1 MAQRVLMYTETMSKF
16 TEPTHPKPR
25 LLIIEDEAPIRM
37 GLTDTFVFHGFEV
50 ESASEGEQG
59 LAHALRGGF
68 DLILLD
74 LMLPGKSGFEVCEAI
89 RARHPNQPIIM
100 LTALGSEQDI
110 IEGLKL
116 GADDYVTKPFSVT
129 ELVLR
134 VKSVLRRTQPEPPK
148 HRRFTVGSL
157 TVDCDNLEVSRN
169 DSAEKSQL
177 TKRELETLC
186 YLAENR
192 DRAVQREELLEAV
205 WGYKNG
211 GALDTRTVDI
221 HIAKLRRKLEVDPK
235 NPQLIQT
242 VRGGGYRLV

>member
-1 MAQRVLMYTETMSKF
+1 MSKL
-16 TEPTHPKPR
+16 THPEHPKPR
-25 LLIIEDEAPIRM
+25 LLVIEDEEPIRI

-50 ESASEGEQG
+50 ESASDGNQG
-59 LAHALRGGF
+59 LSLALDKPF

-89 RARHPNQPIIM
+89 RSCHPNRAIIM
-100 LTALGSEQDI
+100 LTAMGTERDI

-148 HRRFTVGSL
+148 YRRFSVGCL
-157 TVDCDNLEVSRN
+157 TIDCDNLEVARA
-169 DSAEKSQL
+169 DTAEKSQL

-221 HIAKLRRKLEVDPK
+221 HIAKLRRKLEVEPK

-242 VRGGGYRLV
+242 VRGGGYRLT